1 MTKNLHRVYVGSFF
15 LVGITTVILLTIN
28 GYDYYTTPL
37 EERFFNPNNE
47 ILKPSGVIGHG
58 IGILGSLM
66 MIFGVALYM
75 LRKRVKIFFRMG
87 YLKHWLEFHI
97 FLCTVGPILVL
108 YHTAF
113 KFGGIVAISF
123 WSMVAVVLS
132 GVIGRFIYVQIPR
145 TIQGNEL
152 DIKQISEMSSDISL
166 RLSRELSKG
175 EEIAFKIEQLTAV
188 DYKKNIAP
196 GKSVLFI
203 IKDFFKV
210 RSVLNQ
216 LKIEMHRLN
225 ISKLKIKEVLKL
237 AKSKLI
243 LSRRITM
250 LRTMQRLF
258 KYWHIVHLPFAIT
271 MFAIMLIHVAV
282 TIIFGYRWIF

>member
-15 LVGITTVILLTIN
+15 LVGIATVVLLTVN

-47 ILKPSGVIGHG
+47 MLKPSGVIGHG

-75 LRKRVKIFFRMG
+75 LRKRIKVFFRMG

-132 GVIGRFIYVQIPR
+132 GVVGRFIYVQIPR

-166 RLSRELSKG
+166 RLSRELSRG
-175 EEIAFKIEQLTAV
+175 EEIASKIEQLTAV
-188 DYKKNIAP
+188 DYKKKITF

-203 IKDFFKV
+203 LKDFFNV
-210 RSVLNQ
+210 RFVLRE
-216 LKIEMHRLN
+216 LKKEMHKLN

-237 AKSKLI
+237 AKSKMV

>member
-15 LVGITTVILLTIN
+15 LVGIATVVLLTVN

-47 ILKPSGVIGHG
+47 MLKPSGVIGHG

-75 LRKRVKIFFRMG
+75 LRKRVKVFFRMG

-132 GVIGRFIYVQIPR
+132 GVVGRFIYVQIPR

-166 RLSRELSKG
+166 RLSRELSRG
-175 EEIAFKIEQLTAV
+175 EEIAYKIEQLTAV
-188 DYKKNIAP
+188 DYKKKITF

-203 IKDFFKV
+203 LKDFFNV
-210 RSVLNQ
+210 RFVLRE
-216 LKIEMHRLN
+216 LKKEMHKLN

-237 AKSKLI
+237 AKSKMV

>member
-15 LVGITTVILLTIN
+15 LVGIAIVILLTIN